1 MTEFDLSFARIF
13 PVVGV
18 LSALIAMA
26 AIAAPSSGATPA
38 TLEEATGSKAVKT
51 ASAPARSG
59 AEILETNC
67 AACHDTGVIT
77 ATPHTADDWP
87 VVVQRMI
94 GNGANLSAEDRATL
108 EAYLINT
115 YSTPH

>member
-1 MTEFDLSFARIF
+1 LSVSRIF
-13 PVVGV
+13 LVVGIA
-18 LSALIAMA
+18 SAFVAMA
-26 AIAAPSSGATPA
+26 AVAAPSPSAAPTSAAQAPAPKAAQTSSAT
-38 TLEEATGSKAVKT
+38 
-51 ASAPARSG
+51 ARSG

-77 ATPHTADDWP
+77 ATPHTAEDWP

-94 GNGANLSAEDRATL
+94 GNGANLSPEDRVTL